1 MNRKSRLTGIDLFRA
16 IAAYGVVVIHGLGT
30 VPRDYFAEQVTRLF
44 SNFSVPFFLV
54 TAFYFMINSL
64 FPLKRNGYLKSRAIR
79 LLFPY
84 IIWSLIHILARLFK
98 SFILKADS
106 ENFSK
111 FIGDP
116 INIIFFGSASV
127 QLYFLPL
134 LFSGTLAAIVI
145 TRYLKKESPIGL
157 LLILFILSIIT
168 DRLLLDSGNSFQLGK
183 GIAFESL
190 AAEIWSSANMNSI
203 SRVVLVNFSWTIRCL
218 PYIFAGIILN
228 ESSVKTAMQNYNNK
242 QNRMYLMLFTI
253 AIVCIL
259 LLNIPLIVDIAAIIL
274 PYTAL
279 ILGIV
284 LSKEVE
290 ANALLENIGYCSFG
304 IYLIHDLIALG
315 FAVVITKVYPGI
327 VGIQLSAIALLLIAG
342 VVFLVSWGAT
352 FIISMNKKIST
363 IFLGT

>member
-64 FPLKRNGYLKSRAIR
+64 FSLKRNGYLKSRAIR